1 MKIIKHL
8 KYSLLLLLAFNLQH
22 LKAARAVPIAQ
33 YNVGVFY
40 QPSWNFKP
48 SSGRWVDSMWSCLV
62 PDYTECSFVMPGSP
76 TWGQNGRDY
85 TDDPRPDFSARK
97 PVPELGGFY
106 NPLNKEV
113 IKKQLSIMKN
123 HEIDYLIYNWFW
135 GRHYYYQV
143 PDQFNTYYPK
153 DWEIHSKPEIFGRV
167 KVPGIEQW
175 AEQLHAIL
183 EVNETLPLQEQMKFA
198 LNWCDDSDHR
208 WMGFMNMGSPETLAR
223 KENFLG
229 EAPTATL
236 FMETHRK
243 MVHLWADK
251 YFIKPYYLK
260 DEKGRPVVY
269 FYFPQDVEARA
280 SLFNISMK
288 ELIDEANKVAITKG
302 FPGIKFIAVLA
313 GAMHVNEVEKYGLP
327 TKWVPNDPAK
337 LWLGGSYTNKI
348 SMQKYADSLIAKGFE
363 GMTSYIY
370 HSYSAVDNDLNSQN
384 LFNKNFEQMSI
395 TYRAHWDRWVDQFK
409 VTPSFDYQIPVAMGW
424 DNRPNGGTW
433 YNPGS
438 GKPTE
443 RDKDFG
449 HGSKASYKALLTGAK
464 AKSDMMKRNITL
476 CCWNEYTEGN
486 YIEPTVGTGYMF
498 VEAIKEVFGRVDL
511 TLPVEIIDPNRPRR
525 RPLPTQPTPTTT
537 PSPRTPML

>member
-1 MKIIKHL
+1 
-8 KYSLLLLLAFNLQH
+8 
-22 LKAARAVPIAQ
+22 
-33 YNVGVFY
+33 
-40 QPSWNFKP
+40 
-48 SSGRWVDSMWSCLV
+48 
-62 PDYTECSFVMPGSP
+62 MPGSP
-76 TWGQNGRDY
+76 TWGPNGRKYDIN
-85 TDDPRPDFSARK
+85 DPRPDFSRRK

-106 NPLNKEV
+106 NPLNREV
-113 IKKQLSIMKN
+113 IKKQLSIMKS

-135 GRHYYYQV
+135 GRHYYYSTHLPNQSHI
-143 PDQFNTYYPK
+143 YYPK
-153 DWEIHSKPEIFGRV
+153 GWDIHSDSEKFGRV

-198 LNWCDDSDHR
+198 LNWCDDSDPR
-208 WMGFMNMGSPETLAR
+208 WMGFMKMGSPETLER

-302 FPGIKFIAVLA
+302 FPGIRFIAVLS
-313 GAMHVNEVEKYGLP
+313 GVMYLNQIQEWGLP
-327 TKWVPNDPAK
+327 TKWVPHDPAA
-337 LWLGGSYTNKI
+337 LWKGGNYTDKI
-348 SMQKYADSLIAKGFE
+348 SMQKYADTLIAKGFE
-363 GMTSYIY
+363 GMTTYVY
-370 HSYSAVDNDLNSQN
+370 HTFTPEDNN
-384 LFNKNFEQMSI
+384 LQSPKLENKSFDDMSN
-395 TYRAHWDRWVDQFK
+395 TYRAHWDLWIKKFQ
-409 VTPSFDYQIPVAMGW
+409 VTPTFDYQIPVAMGW

-433 YNPGS
+433 YNPKT

-443 RDKDFG
+443 REKDFG
-449 HGSKASYKALLTGAK
+449 HGTKASYKALLTGAK
-464 AKSDMMKRNITL
+464 SKSDLMKRNITL

-498 VEAIKEVFGRVDL
+498 VEAIKEVFGPQPKINL
-511 TLPVEIIDPNRPRR
+511 TPLDGIIIQPSGPRR
-525 RPLPTQPTPTTT
+525 RTPIPLPTTPI
-537 PSPRTPML
+537 R